1 MHQHIH
7 GRGVQPIWCLGL
19 CQCRA
24 QTQPMRLSLLRTTL
38 RHRRRDLHA
47 TLSLHGALDAMHT
60 QPQTQPHT
68 TQTQPHTT
76 HTQPHTTHTVD
87 DLSERRRDHKSLC
100 RAAVPATRCRSARRA
115 RVSFTQPV
123 NTRHTVQGQH
133 RSTVSGN
140 VTRPTNS
147 VAAAA
152 QCLDDGANCSTSTT
166 RTPTIRQGANN
177 STARLGVSRTM
188 IARVTMQVRF

>member
-38 RHRRRDLHA
+38 RHRRRDLHG
-47 TLSLHGALDAMHT
+47 TLSLHAALDAMHT
-60 QPQTQPHT
+60 QPQ
-68 TQTQPHTT
+68 
-76 HTQPHTTHTVD
+76 TQPHTTHTVD

-100 RAAVPATRCRSARRA
+100 RAAVPATRCRRARRA

-123 NTRHTVQGQH
+123 NTRHAVQGQH

-152 QCLDDGANCSTSTT
+152 QCLDDGANCSTSTA

>member
-1 MHQHIH
+1 
-7 GRGVQPIWCLGL
+7 
-19 CQCRA
+19 
-24 QTQPMRLSLLRTTL
+24 MRLSLLRTAL

-76 HTQPHTTHTVD
+76 HTVD

-100 RAAVPATRCRSARRA
+100 RAAVPATRCRRARRA

-123 NTRHTVQGQH
+123 NTRHAVQGQH

-152 QCLDDGANCSTSTT
+152 QCLDDGANCSTSTA
-166 RTPTIRQGANN
+166 RTPTIRHRANN
-177 STARLGVSRTM
+177 STARPGVSRTM